1 MIAYYTINRG
11 PGKTVEFK
19 GLKAQYIKY
28 LVMVGVALFV
38 LFFILQFAGAPVY
51 IIVAIV
57 GGGGILGIGYIYKMS
72 KKYGR
77 FGLEKMQ
84 ASRSLPRFILH
95 RRTFRT
101 LLQQHKKA

>member
-1 MIAYYTINRG
+1 MIAYYTINKG
-11 PGKTVEFK
+11 TGKTVEFK

-28 LVMVGVALFV
+28 LVIVGVALFV
-38 LFFILQFAGAPVY
+38 LYFILQFTGVPVVFT
-51 IIVAIV
+51 VAVV
-57 GGGGILGIGYIYKMS
+57 GGGGVFGIGYIYKMS

-95 RRTFRT
+95 RRSFRT
-101 LLQQHKKA
+101 LLSKKS

>member
-1 MIAYYTINRG
+1 MIAYYTINKG
-11 PGKTVEFK
+11 TGKTVEFK

-28 LVMVGVALFV
+28 LVIVGVALFV
-38 LFFILQFAGAPVY
+38 LYFILQFTGVPVVFTVAVVGAGGVF
-51 IIVAIV
+51 
-57 GGGGILGIGYIYKMS
+57 GIGYIYKMS

-95 RRTFRT
+95 RRSFRT
-101 LLQQHKKA
+101 LLSKKS

>member
-1 MIAYYTINRG
+1 MIAYYSINRG
-11 PGKTVEFK
+11 TGKTVEFK

-28 LVMVGVALFV
+28 LLMVGVSLFL

-57 GGGGILGIGYIYKMS
+57 GGGGFIGIGYIYKMS

-101 LLQQHKKA
+101 LLQSKKA

>member
-11 PGKTVEFK
+11 TGKTVEFK

-28 LVMVGVALFV
+28 LAIVGVVLFV
-38 LFFILQFAGAPVY
+38 LFFTLQFAGAPVFL
-51 IIVAIV
+51 IVAVV
-57 GGGGILGIGYIYKMS
+57 GGGGVLGIGYIYKMS

-84 ASRSLPRFILH
+84 AAKSLPRFILH

-101 LLQQHKKA
+101 LLNNKKA

>member
-11 PGKTVEFK
+11 TGKTVEFK

-28 LVMVGVALFV
+28 LVIVGVALFV
-38 LFFILQFAGAPVY
+38 LFFILQFAGAPV
-51 IIVAIV
+51 VVVVGMV
-57 GGGGILGIGYIYKMS
+57 GGGGIFGIGYIYKMS
-72 KKYGR
+72 KKYGQ

-95 RRTFRT
+95 RRTYRT
-101 LLQQHKKA
+101 LLQSKKA